1 MVYSGDSIQDTD
13 GGVLRPISSV
23 MRNRIING
31 AMVIDQR
38 NAGAAISTGQGY
50 AVDRW
55 QADST
60 QASKISIQQ
69 NNGGVT
75 PPAGFVNYWGANVTN
90 AYSVTSSDT
99 FSFRQ
104 MIEGLNVSDLAWG
117 TANAKTVTL
126 SFWVRSSLTGAF
138 GGSLKNGA
146 NDRSYPFSYTI
157 SSANTWEQK
166 SVTIAGDTSGTWL
179 TTNGTG
185 VRVVFNQGAGSNFLG
200 TAGAWAGANYNGAT
214 GQVNL
219 VATSGAT
226 WYITGVQLEVGTQAT
241 SFEYRQ
247 YGTELALCQR
257 YFEKS
262 YLTGVAPATST
273 NVGMASSY
281 VPATGSTQLGFYI
294 KFATTKRTTAGMTF
308 YSGTGGAGNFSND
321 FAGTTNVASVISSA
335 AGDSGTLVFNNAGSA
350 NFVGV
355 HWVASAEL

>member
-1 MVYSGDSIQDTD
+1 
-13 GGVLRPISSV
+13 

-38 NAGAAISTGQGY
+38 NAGAAIATGQGY

-69 NNGGVT
+69 NNGSVT

-99 FSFRQ
+99 FYFRQ

-126 SFWVRSSLTGAF
+126 SFWIRSSLTGTF
-138 GGSLKNGA
+138 GGAIKNSA
-146 NDRSYPFSYTI
+146 NNRSYPFTYTI
-157 SSANTWEQK
+157 NAANTWEYETI
-166 SVTIAGDTSGTWL
+166 TIAGDTSGTWL

-185 VRVVFNQGAGSNFLG
+185 VRVVFNQGVGSSLLG
-200 TAGAWAGANYNGAT
+200 TAGAWAGANYDGAT

-257 YFEKS
+257 YYFKVFPNATTKALTGTGLAYSTTEAIGIQP
-262 YLTGVAPATST
+262 LPPQLRVAPTALETTGVATDYSISIFGTTSQT
-273 NVGMASSY
+273 CSA
-281 VPATGSTQLGFYI
+281 VP
-294 KFATTKRTTAGMTF
+294 TF
-308 YSGTGGAGNFSND
+308 NGIGTINSALV
-321 FAGTTNVASVISSA
+321 AGTVASGLTTGYPTFFRSLTA
-335 AGDSGTLVFNNAGSA
+335 NAFFA
-350 NFVGV
+350 
-355 HWVASAEL
+355 WSAEL